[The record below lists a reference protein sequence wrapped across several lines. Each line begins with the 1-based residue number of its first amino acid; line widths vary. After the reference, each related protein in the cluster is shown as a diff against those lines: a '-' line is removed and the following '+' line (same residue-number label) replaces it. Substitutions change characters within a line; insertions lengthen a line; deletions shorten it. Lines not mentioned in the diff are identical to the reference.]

1 MCRCVTGTNS
11 AINRTIKLIMG
22 YQTYGIRIHWNL
34 INAENLRPIWLD
46 SNQVYCQFIII
57 WSKDI
62 ISRDNKETAN
72 EHRAKRIGANYQP
85 YWIQQ

>member
-11 AINRTIKLIMG
+11 VINRTIKLIMG
-22 YQTYGIRIHWNL
+22 YQTYGKRIHWNL
-34 INAENLRPIWLD
+34 INAENLRPIWFD

-62 ISRDNKETAN
+62 ISIEKESAN